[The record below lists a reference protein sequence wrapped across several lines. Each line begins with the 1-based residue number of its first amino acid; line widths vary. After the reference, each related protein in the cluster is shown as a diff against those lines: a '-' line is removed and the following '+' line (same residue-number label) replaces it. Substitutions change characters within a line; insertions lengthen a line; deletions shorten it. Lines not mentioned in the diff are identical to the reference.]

1 MKYLRMFVAGFITV
15 LGSLL
20 PGYASA
26 DTQYNFSFTTDNGI
40 TSSGC

>member
-1 MKYLRMFVAGFITV
+1 MKYLHMFVAGFITV
-15 LGSLL
+15 LGSLP